1 MQMHRRCASRWRLRS
16 PRPARRLHGLQL
28 WVALPREHEES
39 APSVKVKATIDS
51 GVAPSASNPATR
63 RAILSVLPEPAQA
76 MT

>member
-1 MQMHRRCASRWRLRS
+1 
-16 PRPARRLHGLQL
+16 
-28 WVALPREHEES
+28 VALPREHEES